1 VIAREERLGKNLEL
15 PSGEERVNLQIQ
27 EVFSKVSLR
36 TGQNDAREL
45 DREKKMRW
53 EGVSNAS

>member
-1 VIAREERLGKNLEL
+1 VIAREERLGKNLVR
-15 PSGEERVNLQIQ
+15 PSGEERENLQIQ
-27 EVFSKVSLR
+27 EVFSKASLR

-53 EGVSNAS
+53 EGVSDAS